1 MWSYA
6 NPGLYQ
12 PSNEE
17 LEEAES
23 DEDSGEEEDDWECN
37 EESDEEDGDLENNDN
52 ESDQEED
59 GLERMKN
66 QTKTTLKAMSDT
78 RRSKYGARTVTK
90 KTSKI
95 LRFVEADNAIISYL
109 SHVLLWG
116 NLATSS

>member
-37 EESDEEDGDLENNDN
+37 DN

-66 QTKTTLKAMSDT
+66 QTKTTLKAMSDEE
-78 RRSKYGARTVTK
+78 
-90 KTSKI
+90 
-95 LRFVEADNAIISYL
+95 VEI
-109 SHVLLWG
+109 WG
-116 NLATSS
+116 QDSDEENV

>member
-37 EESDEEDGDLENNDN
+37 EESDEEDGDLENDDN
-52 ESDQEED
+52 ELDQEED

-66 QTKTTLKAMSDT
+66 QTKTTLKAMSDEE
-78 RRSKYGARTVTK
+78 
-90 KTSKI
+90 
-95 LRFVEADNAIISYL
+95 VEI
-109 SHVLLWG
+109 WG
-116 NLATSS
+116 QDSDEENV